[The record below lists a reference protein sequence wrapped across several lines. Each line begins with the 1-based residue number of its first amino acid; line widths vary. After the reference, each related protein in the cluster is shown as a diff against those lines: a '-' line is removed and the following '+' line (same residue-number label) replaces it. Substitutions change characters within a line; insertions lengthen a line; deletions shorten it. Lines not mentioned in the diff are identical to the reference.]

1 MPIFPRLVAHLHQI
15 EADSAEQADEIARIR
30 AEAVNTTLEPLGHAT
45 AWAPM
50 VSDGASGADELMEI
64 LSDCYVRDEVDD
76 DPERVP
82 RGGYVDVGETVVP
95 ERLMAWRDTAVRAA
109 LDAMLPVGL
118 DQRIAEITQFLGTVN
133 FDYPDY
139 GRLHDERA
147 GLVRLKRDHDAAVKR
162 ATGGA

>member
-30 AEAVNTTLEPLGHAT
+30 AQAANTALKPLGHAS

-50 VSDGASGADELMEI
+50 VSDGAAGGEELMEI
-64 LSDCYVRDEVDD
+64 LADCYVRDEVDD

-118 DQRIAEITQFLGTVN
+118 DQRIAEITSFLKTVN

-162 ATGGA
+162 ALGGA